1 MIKMRIEQTL
11 LSVEVAEM
19 VEKPHNDLLKDIRRY
34 CKQLGEGKI
43 SQSDFFT
50 ESTYQNRQNK
60 TMPCYKIT
68 KKGCE
73 FIAHKLT
80 GTKGTAFTAKYINRF
95 HGMEKELQQATILIE
110 AEQQKNTTELLA
122 KALLEANKMLQKKE
136 KQLVEKENDILHMRQ
151 IGMFAGTQN
160 RVEQYK
166 NATKDYI
173 ERIRDVKRLATIH
186 TIVKRS
192 YEYEVGIRKPTYIK
206 GELVQT
212 KS

>member
-1 MIKMRIEQTL
+1 MINMRIEQTIT
-11 LSVEVAEM
+11 SMEVAEM
-19 VEKPHNDLLKDIRRY
+19 VEKEHAKLLRDIKRY
-34 CKQLGEGKI
+34 TEQLAEAKI
-43 SQSDFFT
+43 GLGDFFQ
-50 ESTYQNRQNK
+50 ESTYKDANNQTR
-60 TMPCYKIT
+60 PCYQIT

-80 GTKGTAFTAKYINRF
+80 GTKGTAFTARYINRF
-95 HGMEKELQQATILIE
+95 HDMEKELQQATILIE

-136 KQLVEKENDILHMRQ
+136 RQLVEKENDILQMRQ

-173 ERIRDVKRLATIH
+173 DRMKDVKRLATIH

>member
-1 MIKMRIEQTL
+1 MRIEQTL
-11 LSVEVAEM
+11 TSMEVAEM
-19 VEKPHNDLLKDIRRY
+19 VEKEHAKLLRDIKRY
-34 CKQLGEGKI
+34 TEQLAEAKI
-43 SQSDFFT
+43 GLGDFFQ
-50 ESTYQNRQNK
+50 ESTYKDANNQTR
-60 TMPCYKIT
+60 PCYQIT

-95 HGMEKELQQATILIE
+95 HDMEKELQQATILIE

-136 KQLVEKENDILHMRQ
+136 KQLVGKENDILQMRQ

-212 KS
+212 KN

>member
-1 MIKMRIEQTL
+1 MRIEQTIT
-11 LSVEVAEM
+11 SMEVAEM
-19 VEKPHNDLLKDIRRY
+19 VEKEHAKLLRDIKRY
-34 CKQLGEGKI
+34 TEQLAEAKI
-43 SQSDFFT
+43 GLGDFFQ
-50 ESTYQNRQNK
+50 ESTYKDANNQTR
-60 TMPCYKIT
+60 PCYQIT

-80 GTKGTAFTAKYINRF
+80 GTKGTAFTARYINRF
-95 HGMEKELQQATILIE
+95 HDMEKELQQATILIE

-136 KQLVEKENDILHMRQ
+136 RQLVEKENDILQMRQ

-173 ERIRDVKRLATIH
+173 DRMKDVKRLATIH